1 VTGSSALSC
10 QTRDALAHHAAAR
23 SITPL
28 VAFRPLIIQSTRLML
43 ADSYSGAA
51 VRTPGRA
58 VEVRIVDSGVVAGTS
73 GAPWTT
79 GSSTAI
85 GLAGG
90 LQGGGREGDVPYVQF
105 RPEEHRVTT
114 RLALNRP
121 VAR

>member
-1 VTGSSALSC
+1 
-10 QTRDALAHHAAAR
+10 
-23 SITPL
+23 
-28 VAFRPLIIQSTRLML
+28 
-43 ADSYSGAA
+43 
-51 VRTPGRA
+51 
-58 VEVRIVDSGVVAGTS
+58 VDSGVVAGTS

-90 LQGGGREGDVPYVQF
+90 LQGGGREDDVPYVQF

-114 RLALNRP
+114 RLALTRP